1 MNFIGID
8 LSWKVYPEKPYR
20 TAAVV
25 LNESCVVK
33 ADALLTTNEDIIQF
47 MKRYRDDG
55 CIIGIDAP
63 LIVPSKVKQRKC
75 ERMLLKCKIAV
86 FPGNRR
92 WFFRAFGGVRGEIL
106 VEELKKLDIPLRD
119 FLKPKEK
126 TYAVLEVYPY
136 SAWKVLFEEEAV
148 PKYKNRRRKDK
159 IQGLI
164 KLRRK
169 LLGSNL
175 KPELKFDK
183 KIEHRFDV
191 DISGLSSKA
200 LDKQGDLL
208 DALMAAYTIYIYWCF
223 GEERS
228 VVLGDLEE
236 GFILTPANDCLKKL
250 AKKRKY

>member
-25 LNESCVVK
+25 LNERCVVK
-33 ADALLTTNEDIIQF
+33 ADALLTTNEDVIQF
-47 MKRYRDDG
+47 IKRYRDDG

-63 LIVPSKVKQRKC
+63 LIVPPKVRQRKC
-75 ERMLLKCKIAV
+75 ERMLLSCKIAV

-92 WFFRAFGGVRGEIL
+92 WFYRAFGGVRGEIL
-106 VEELKKLDIPLRD
+106 VEELIKLGIPLED

-148 PKYKNRRRKDK
+148 PKYKNRRREDK
-159 IQGLI
+159 IKGLI
-164 KLRRK
+164 KLRKK

-175 KPELKFDK
+175 KPVLKFNK

-191 DISGLSSKA
+191 DFSELNSKA
-200 LDKQGDLL
+200 LDKQSDLL
-208 DALMAAYTIYIYWCF
+208 DALMAAYTIYIYWSF
-223 GEERS
+223 GEKRC

-236 GFILTPANDCLKKL
+236 GFILTPANDCLKKM